1 MTLSNNLL
9 LNIFAPGV
17 DLDESFEKYR
27 MDLDGP
33 TDSNMTIIDGFLG
46 TTFPALVSALA
57 SSSSGSTAIITNR
70 LSSISGS
77 ISTINSDLTTIGTRF
92 TRLGTHTGSGQA
104 DFNSIPGTYTH
115 IIILGMAMA
124 DTPSGVIQ
132 NVGIDFNGSTTAAD
146 YAAIEWETSGSYNSA
161 GAYGT
166 ERFYDLTAP
175 AYISIGQV
183 SGSYTDPFGSAFMA
197 IVPNYSASGSFYK
210 NALGISAFMGSVVTT
225 DFTLDGR
232 VSLAVQGGYWK
243 STAAI
248 TRIRVFSGSAATT
261 RYNFDT
267 GTQISIF
274 GLD

>member
-1 MTLSNNLL
+1 MTISDNLS

-17 DLDESFEKYR
+17 DLDEGFEKYR

-33 TDSNMTIIDGFLG
+33 SDSNMTIIDQYLG
-46 TTFPALVSALA
+46 STFPALLAAL
-57 SSSSGSTAIITNR
+57 SVSSSGSPSSITGS

-77 ISTINSDLTTIGTRF
+77 ISTINSDITTIGTRF

-115 IIILGMAMA
+115 ILILGMAMA

-132 NVGIDFNGSTTAAD
+132 NVGIDFNGITTAGS
-146 YAAIEWETSGSYNSA
+146 YSTIEWETSGSYTSTD
-161 GAYGT
+161 AYGT
-166 ERFYDLTAP
+166 ERFYELSTP
-175 AYISIGQV
+175 GYISIGQV
-183 SGSYTDPFGSAFMA
+183 SGSYTEPFGSAFMA

-210 NALGISAFMGSVVTT
+210 NAFGISSMMGSIVTT

-232 VSLAVQGGYWK
+232 VSLAAQGGYFK

-248 TRIRVFSGSAATT
+248 TRIRVFSGSATTT
-261 RYNFDT
+261 RYNFET